1 MIQRSPRRDTILA
14 YVELMTATATEP
26 QQAMETATVGLAIRG
41 LVFSYPGARRR
52 AARRVLHGIDL
63 EIAPGQTVAIL
74 GPNGSGKSTLIKI
87 ICSILPLDEGSVEVF
102 GASRPADVR
111 PMVSVV
117 FQTDGLD
124 PHLTVYENL
133 RDQASLYGLSRQEAQ
148 SRITQQ
154 LDQAG
159 LTDRRRDLVKTLS
172 RGLARRVD
180 LARAMLHRPKLL
192 LLDEPTVGLDPV
204 AREAFLKMLERE
216 EESGLG
222 RIVLLSTHLIDEA
235 DRCDRVVLMH
245 QGRIVADGPPTM
257 LREALGERRVTVFGG
272 EAQAA
277 PTLGD
282 LRWERTAG
290 GWSASLDHD
299 ADRVAAVVTQLANSG
314 LSFTIAPPTLADV
327 FEHHTGAQ
335 LDLDGTTTEEQ
346 RSE

>member
-1 MIQRSPRRDTILA
+1 MSQRLPRHDTILA
-14 YVELMTATATEP
+14 IVAPTTATATNP
-26 QQAMETATVGLAIRG
+26 HAALKTSTDGLAIRG
-41 LVFSYPGARRR
+41 LTFSYPGARRR
-52 AARRVLHGIDL
+52 PARRVLHGVDL
-63 EIAPGQTVAIL
+63 EIGRGQTVAIL

-87 ICSILPLDEGSVEVF
+87 ICSILPLDDGSVEVF

-124 PHLTVYENL
+124 PHLSVYENL
-133 RDQASLYGLSRQEAQ
+133 RDQASLYGLSRQEAL
-148 SRITQQ
+148 SRITEQ

-204 AREAFLKMLERE
+204 AREAFLRMVECADDADA
-216 EESGLG
+216 G
-222 RIVLLSTHLIDEA
+222 RIVLLSTHLVDEA

-245 QGRIVADGPPTM
+245 QGRIVADGPPTT
-257 LREALGERRVTVFGG
+257 LREALGERRVTIFSG

-282 LRWERTAG
+282 LPWERTAG

-299 ADRVAAVVTQLANSG
+299 ADRVAAVVAQLANSG

-335 LDLDGTTTEEQ
+335 LDLDGAATQ
-346 RSE
+346 GQPSE

>member
-1 MIQRSPRRDTILA
+1 MSQRLPWHDTIFA
-14 YVELMTATATEP
+14 NVAPTTTIVTEAQRATESSN
-26 QQAMETATVGLAIRG
+26 VGLAIRG

-52 AARRVLHGIDL
+52 TARQVLHGLDL
-63 EIAPGQTVAIL
+63 EIEAGQTVAIL

-87 ICSILPLDEGSVEVF
+87 ICSILPLDDGSVKVF

-117 FQTDGLD
+117 FQFDGLD
-124 PHLTVYENL
+124 PHLSVYENL

-148 SRITQQ
+148 ARITQQ

-159 LTDRRRDLVKTLS
+159 LTDRRRDIVKTLS

-204 AREAFLKMLERE
+204 AREAFLRMLERE
-216 EESGLG
+216 KDADPG
-222 RIVLLSTHLIDEA
+222 RIVLLSTHLVDEA

-245 QGRIVADGPPTM
+245 QGRIVADGPPTT
-257 LREALGERRVTVFGG
+257 LRQALGERRVTIFGG
-272 EAQAA
+272 ESQSA

-282 LRWERTAG
+282 LPWERTAG

-299 ADRVAAVVTQLANSG
+299 GDRIAAVVTQMANSG

-335 LDLDGTTTEEQ
+335 LDLDEAATKGQ

>member
-1 MIQRSPRRDTILA
+1 MSHRSPRHDTILA
-14 YVELMTATATEP
+14 NVVPTTAKATKSQPATATS
-26 QQAMETATVGLAIRG
+26 TDGLAIRG

-52 AARRVLHGIDL
+52 AARQVLHGIDL
-63 EIAPGQTVAIL
+63 EIAPGQTVALL

-87 ICSILPLDEGSVEVF
+87 ICSILPLDDGSVEIF

-111 PMVSVV
+111 PLVSVV
-117 FQTDGLD
+117 FQSDGLD
-124 PHLTVYENL
+124 PHLSVYENL

-148 SRITQQ
+148 ARITQQ

-204 AREAFLKMLERE
+204 AREAFLRMLERE
-216 EESGLG
+216 QDADLE
-222 RIVLLSTHLIDEA
+222 RIVLLSTHLVDEA
-235 DRCDRVVLMH
+235 DRCDRVLLMH
-245 QGRIVADGPPTM
+245 EGRIVADGPPTT
-257 LREALGERRVTVFGG
+257 LREALGERRVTILGS
-272 EAQAA
+272 ESQSA
-277 PTLGD
+277 PTIGD
-282 LRWERTAG
+282 MPWERTAG
-290 GWSASLDHD
+290 GWSAPLDHD
-299 ADRVAAVVTQLANSG
+299 ADRVAAIVTQIANSG

-335 LDLDGTTTEEQ
+335 LDLDEAAIEGQEGE
-346 RSE
+346 

>member
-1 MIQRSPRRDTILA
+1 MSQRLPRHDTILPNVA
-14 YVELMTATATEP
+14 PTIATPTKPQPAMQTATN
-26 QQAMETATVGLAIRG
+26 GLVIRG
-41 LVFSYPGARRR
+41 LTFSYPGARRR
-52 AARRVLHGIDL
+52 PAQLVLHGIDL
-63 EIAPGQTVAIL
+63 EIEAGQTVAIL

-87 ICSILPLDEGSVEVF
+87 ICSILPLDEGSVEIF

-124 PHLTVYENL
+124 PHLSVYENL
-133 RDQASLYGLSRQEAQ
+133 RDQASLYGLSRQEAR
-148 SRITQQ
+148 SRIAQQ

-216 EESGLG
+216 EEPDLG

-245 QGRIVADGPPTM
+245 QGRIVADGPPTT
-257 LREALGERRVTVFGG
+257 LREALGERRVTIFGG
-272 EAQAA
+272 EAQEA

-282 LRWERTAG
+282 LPWERTAG
-290 GWSASLDHD
+290 GWSASLDQD
-299 ADRVAAVVTQLANSG
+299 ADRVAAVVTQIANSG

-327 FEHHTGAQ
+327 FEHHTGAP
-335 LDLDGTTTEEQ
+335 LDLDDATAEEQ
-346 RSE
+346 QSE